1 MKQLGTTL
9 STMKRGMYA
18 GLAVALVL
26 LMPAPYVS
34 ADSTSPASTS
44 CTPVSA
50 TSGIDHPTGSDAS
63 TYTYDSCTGLW
74 ENQYYTWS
82 PVTKT
87 YAPKTPYVYACNTK
101 TWDWTYD
108 KWVYVTATG
117 KWVQEPFTT
126 TELPAGA
133 TIAAGSL
140 TDCTPPPPAPVL
152 PVTTSA
158 PTGTV
163 TPAAPTDSSSTV
175 TPNTAPG
182 GTTNTGN
189 GTLTNSTGATV
200 TNQIGSTGTT
210 GSVGATANTTAGS
223 VGSGNAVVTGDVV
236 NNVASS
242 SSLSNGNVVTFTAN
256 VNGNVQGDLIIDPNQ
271 IQPASGDGALTNT
284 GDVTVNTQTSGAL
297 TNNITLNA
305 QSGDANA
312 SQNTTVGNVTS
323 GNADAIANVIN
334 ILNSIVSAG
343 KSFVGVINI
352 NGNLTGNI
360 LMPQSFLDQLLATN
374 APHTTMSISQSDA
387 ATLGITNDVTNAA
400 ASGSASAGENT
411 NTGNVGS
418 GDTSTKVTIFN
429 LTGNDIVGSNCLLVF
444 VNVTGEWVG
453 VIMNAPAD
461 ATAAALGGGATD
473 ATAANV
479 SATTNN
485 SITNN
490 INVGAQSGNASATEN
505 TSVGNVNS
513 GSANTVVNLLNLNN
527 SVLNLSGW
535 FGVLFI
541 NVFGSWFGNFGVY
554 TPPPPAASHTDSS
567 TGNNTSTT
575 PSAPATKPMFSF
587 VPHAPAAPQTSAT
600 ATPST
605 STDTPLTTVSAE
617 LASATG
623 QTLGAGMRT
632 VGQRLA
638 PAQTATSN
646 NNSLQLVGGLFVA
659 VGATTW
665 GLERML
671 HLRRARVTMRA

>member
-1 MKQLGTTL
+1 MKQLSTTL
-9 STMKRGMYA
+9 YTIKRSMYA
-18 GLAVALVL
+18 GLAVALIL
-26 LMPAPYVS
+26 LMPAPYVF
-34 ADSTSPASTS
+34 ADSTSPTTSTSTS

-63 TYTYDSCTGLW
+63 TYAYNSCTGLW

-82 PVTKT
+82 PVTKAYT
-87 YAPKTPYVYACNTK
+87 PKTPYVYTCNTK
-101 TWDWTYD
+101 TWDWTYS
-108 KWVYVTATG
+108 KWVYVSATN

-126 TELPAGA
+126 TELPSGA
-133 TIAAGSL
+133 TIAPGSV
-140 TDCTPPPPAPVL
+140 TNCTPPPAPLL
-152 PVTTSA
+152 PVTTS
-158 PTGTV
+158 PTGSV
-163 TPAAPTDSSSTV
+163 TPAATTDGSTV
-175 TPNTAPG
+175 TPDTTPG
-182 GTTNTGN
+182 GTTNTN
-189 GTLTNSTGATV
+189 TNDGTLTSTTGVSV

-210 GSVGATANTTAGS
+210 GSVGATANTTAGD

-256 VNGNVQGDLIIDPNQ
+256 VDGNVQGDLIIDPNQ
-271 IQPASGDGALTNT
+271 IQPASDDSALTNT
-284 GDVTVNTQTSGAL
+284 GNVTVNTQTDGSL
-297 TNNITLNA
+297 TNNITLDA

-312 SQNTTVGNVTS
+312 SENTTTGSVTS

-387 ATLGITNDVTNAA
+387 ATLGITNNVSSAA
-400 ASGSASAGENT
+400 TSGSASAGENT

-444 VNVTGEWVG
+444 VNVTGKWVG
-453 VIMNAPAD
+453 VIMNAPAGT
-461 ATAAALGGGATD
+461 TAAALGGGATD
-473 ATAANV
+473 TAANV
-479 SATTNN
+479 SDTTNN
-485 SITNN
+485 TITNN

-554 TPPPPAASHTDSS
+554 TPPAPATSHTDSTMGTPTTTAS
-567 TGNNTSTT
+567 T
-575 PSAPATKPMFSF
+575 PAAKPMFSF
-587 VPHAPAAPQTSAT
+587 VPHAPAAPQTSTT
-600 ATPST
+600 ATSST
-605 STDTPLTTVSAE
+605 TTDTPLSTVSVE

-638 PAQTATSN
+638 PTQAATSN
-646 NNSLQLVGGLFVA
+646 NSSLQLVGGLFIG

-671 HLRRARVTMRA
+671 RLKRSRTTLNV